1 MRCAYL
7 YVSDWFFFFRFLP
20 NIGIKVAEIIE
31 GKENEYTKVW
41 GWREAPSSQSD
52 GSRDSASA
60 VSSVPILEDP
70 TNDDTRMA
78 TLEELKA

>member
-1 MRCAYL
+1 MRCIFTSASNCFVIL
-7 YVSDWFFFFRFLP
+7 YRFLP

-31 GKENEYTKVW
+31 GKENDYTKVW
-41 GWREAPSSQSD
+41 GWREAPSNQSD

-60 VSSVPILEDP
+60 SVPILEDP
-70 TNDDTRMA
+70 SNDDTRMA